1 MYAVD
6 EGQHFSYVNLG
17 EMEAAGMSVEDL
29 HRVGL
34 RNLAARIN
42 DGKPGLTLVPQAS
55 FHALV
60 MGGDFEASLVLI
72 DELWDGS
79 LKQYTP
85 NGPVVTVPA
94 RDMCAF
100 CDAAS
105 AEGIRQL
112 RTVAQQTTQG
122 GQGLVSDK
130 LLVRKAGN
138 WQEFT
143 DPGKPELAPLEFK
156 L

>member
-1 MYAVD
+1 
-6 EGQHFSYVNLG
+6 
-17 EMEAAGMSVEDL
+17 
-29 HRVGL
+29 
-34 RNLAARIN
+34 
-42 DGKPGLTLVPQAS
+42 
-55 FHALV
+55 
-60 MGGDFEASLVLI
+60 VLI

-112 RTVAQQTTQG
+112 RKVAQQTTRAGRGWSATIAGAQG
-122 GQGLVSDK
+122 
-130 LLVRKAGN
+130 R
-138 WQEFT
+138 
-143 DPGKPELAPLEFK
+143 ELAGIHRSRQTRAGSLEFK